1 MGKFVD
7 HRDWDPGLNHF
18 DDAAAQTQKQDWLRF
33 QRQSLSLL
41 GGAPWVFVLTD
52 TALVLA
58 ALSASHLLMDTRDFP
73 AVVLGVLVIVLQINA
88 EIRRGYRIE
97 LSALE
102 DVGGLFRRMAVAYA
116 LASGVAY
123 VSGFRILGGLLGLAA
138 LTLPLL
144 LAGRSLIYAVER
156 ASRRRGHRLRTLVV
170 GSDEVAGRIMS
181 ALRSCPEFGLEV
193 VGIVDDWDAA
203 GAPQN
208 GVLLGGLRDVRDVI
222 RTHNVEAVIVSF
234 SRQPDPQVVDL
245 MRGTVSDGRMVWV
258 VPRFFEFG
266 AQVDYPEKVW
276 GLPLVALL
284 PPGPLRPSW
293 PLKRAFDITVSGLFL
308 LLFSPVMILI
318 AAGIVLESGRPVLFK
333 QRRAGAGR
341 AFDILKFRTMIRS
354 TSEVSATEW
363 VPDTARTT
371 KFGKFLRSSGL
382 DELPQLFNVLK
393 GEMSLVGPRP
403 ERPFFIEQFQGL
415 YPRYGARHRV
425 SGGITGYSQI
435 RGLRGDTSVQHRAAA
450 DNYYI
455 DTWSFGTDLKIIL
468 RSVPCLI
475 AGPEILHPS
484 DFEELLSIA
493 QPLGPTPGSSGDS
506 IGMAE
511 GSSIVR
517 LGSVEPP
524 SELEGRVDLGEEESI
539 SGAGGDRTATGA
551 NLQERRRDSLGGGA

>member
-1 MGKFVD
+1 MD

-18 DDAAAQTQKQDWLRF
+18 EAAAQSQEQDWLRF
-33 QRQSLSLL
+33 QRRSLSLL
-41 GGAPWVFVLTD
+41 GGGPWVFVLTD

-58 ALSASHLLMDTRDFP
+58 ALAAFHLVMDTRGFP
-73 AVVLGVLVIVLQINA
+73 AVVLGALIMILQINA
-88 EIRRGYRIE
+88 EIRRRYRIE

-102 DVGGLFRRMAVAYA
+102 DVGGLFRRVCVAYA

-123 VSGFRILGGLLGLAA
+123 VSGSRSLGGLLGFAA
-138 LTLPLL
+138 LTVPLL
-144 LAGRSLIYAVER
+144 LTGRSFSYAVER
-156 ASRRRGHRLRTLVV
+156 ASRRRGNRLRTLVV
-170 GSDEVAGRIMS
+170 GSDEIAGRIMS

-193 VGIVDDWDAA
+193 VGIVDDLDAA
-203 GAPQN
+203 GGPQK
-208 GVLLGGLRDVRDVI
+208 GVLLGGRRDVQDVI

-234 SRQPDPQVVDL
+234 SRQSDPQMIDL
-245 MRGTVSDGRMVWV
+245 MRGAVSDGTMVWV

-266 AQVDYPEKVW
+266 IQVDCPENVW

-293 PLKRAFDITVSGLFL
+293 PLKRAFDITVSVLFL
-308 LLFSPVMILI
+308 LLVSPVMILI

-333 QRRAGAGR
+333 QRRAGARR
-341 AFDILKFRTMIRS
+341 AFDILKFRTMSRS

-363 VPDTARTT
+363 VPDAARTT
-371 KFGKFLRSSGL
+371 RLGKFLRSSGL

-403 ERPFFIEQFQGL
+403 ERPFFVEQFQGL

-455 DTWSFGTDLKIIL
+455 DTWTFGTDIKIIL
-468 RSVPCLI
+468 RSVPCLV

-484 DFEELLSIA
+484 DFEELLAIA
-493 QPLGPTPGSSGDS
+493 QPLGPPPRSSGDS
-506 IGMAE
+506 MGMAE
-511 GSSIVR
+511 GPSIVR
-517 LGSVEPP
+517 LGSVEPS
-524 SELEGRVDLGEEESI
+524 SELEVRIDLSEEESMP
-539 SGAGGDRTATGA
+539 GAGDDRTATSA
-551 NLQERRRDSLGGGA
+551 QLQAQRRDSHGRGA